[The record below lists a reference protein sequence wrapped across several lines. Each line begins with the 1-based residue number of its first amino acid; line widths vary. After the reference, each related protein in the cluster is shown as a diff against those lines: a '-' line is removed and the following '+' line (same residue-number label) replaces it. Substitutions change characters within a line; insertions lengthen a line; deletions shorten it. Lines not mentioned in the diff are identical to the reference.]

1 MYHRPSSE
9 GLNFYAMDQTYDK
22 EINENISQYVSQF
35 EPRFRKAAAKAYIDG
50 MEYGLRIAKEKI
62 DKIWKES

>member
-1 MYHRPSSE
+1 
-9 GLNFYAMDQTYDK
+9 MDQTYDK